1 MNKRTR
7 RRPRRLHC
15 EVKEEIL
22 VRRFASTIVTVSLLV
37 ATSQAAM
44 ASPATPAATA
54 VTPAAAP
61 APHVVS
67 SADLQA
73 AIAHR
78 LSQNAAERADIQALL
93 SRPQVQRWASEAGLD
108 LERAKATAASLEG
121 ESLQRA
127 AAQARIADAQLAG
140 GDALVI
146 GTTTIVIVL
155 LIIIIV
161 LVA

>member
-1 MNKRTR
+1 
-7 RRPRRLHC
+7 
-15 EVKEEIL
+15 
-22 VRRFASTIVTVSLLV
+22 VRRFASTIVTASLLV

-44 ASPATPAATA
+44 ASPAAPAATPVIPAATPVTPAAVS

-61 APHVVS
+61 APHVVGP
-67 SADLQA
+67 ADLQA

-78 LSQNAAERADIQALL
+78 LSQDAAARADIQALL
-93 SRPQVQRWASEAGLD
+93 SRPQVQRWAGEAGLD

-121 ESLQRA
+121 EPLQRA
-127 AAQARIADAQLAG
+127 AAQARIADAQLVG

-155 LIIIIV
+155 LIIIII